1 MNTLCNQ
8 VQEKNSC
15 SQIIDASE
23 VKHLAGCS
31 QCQNIFAD
39 YQAFSMLLAEDFEH
53 FEVPANFADKVM
65 LSIEDSR
72 NQADWFESLG
82 QIVSRFMEIPIVQ
95 YASLVTGFSAGIIS
109 FIRFVAFVFI
119 PA

>member
-1 MNTLCNQ
+1 
-8 VQEKNSC
+8 
-15 SQIIDASE
+15 
-23 VKHLAGCS
+23 
-31 QCQNIFAD
+31 
-39 YQAFSMLLAEDFEH
+39 MLLAEDFEH

-109 FIRFVAFVFI
+109 FIRFVAFVFSSLFSFVTFAFGCFVYFI
-119 PA
+119 FNTILGFFAVL